1 MAIISLLEDLNL
13 QAYGQLLKIM
23 AVVLAYVFPEAFVVM
38 LEPVIHNILVPVVLA
53 AADG

>member
-13 QAYGQLLKIM
+13 QAYGH
-23 AVVLAYVFPEAFVVM
+23 PENNGCCTGLCIQAFVVM